1 MAFPKPVEKEKVKV
15 KRGKKGR
22 PKKEAVANTG
32 GGLPFFNPY
41 GGGKKK

>member
-1 MAFPKPVEKEKVKV
+1 MAFPKAVEKPKV
-15 KRGKKGR
+15 KRGKRGR
-22 PKKEAVANTG
+22 PKKEAIANTG